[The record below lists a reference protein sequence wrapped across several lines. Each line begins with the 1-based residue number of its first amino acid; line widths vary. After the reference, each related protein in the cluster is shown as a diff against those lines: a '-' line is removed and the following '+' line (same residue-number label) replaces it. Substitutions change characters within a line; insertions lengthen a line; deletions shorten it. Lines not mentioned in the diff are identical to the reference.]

1 MIPSPTNPT
10 RSIVNWSVL
19 DVVVAREEHA
29 AIAGLLGDEECSFLG
44 DIDVDG
50 SDEQLVGHVDESS
63 RPRELVRDR
72 FGERVFLV
80 RIHEQR
86 ASLLDEREE
95 LHRLEAAFVREEHG
109 TAEVLVAF
117 MDLVEEHLLTTSV
130 PDYHWCISMQNSP
143 KTVPPTVKHTLRR
156 ETGSKVT
163 LDVEVDADRLKR
175 AADAAFERHVQRAKI
190 PGFRP
195 GKAPRGMYER
205 AYGKDH
211 LWEDA
216 ADDLMDQTYRE
227 IVDAEGIEPIDR
239 PDAKLTQL
247 KEGEPLRYTATVV
260 VRPEVALG
268 DYLAHGAKVE
278 AGPPTE
284 EDVDRTIS
292 SMRDT
297 HAQLRPVDREARPGD
312 ILTVDIDADVA
323 GKTLPPFAR
332 NAHIEAG
339 KDLGIAGLGEALV
352 GMKVGDEKKV
362 DLVFPNDASE
372 SDLAGKTGS
381 FSIRPSQ
388 VAEKALP
395 ALDDEF
401 AKTVGV
407 ADVAALRKAVRNEL
421 AHAAFHEARDEA
433 ADKAVEHAM
442 QTSTVEV
449 PELLVEDELE
459 HLVNDLKARVKQEGV
474 TWEKFLLQARKT
486 EEDIRKEWRPVAER
500 RAKSLLVL
508 DAIARKE
515 GITVSG
521 DELAAQASMS
531 PLAQVDPQALRSP
544 AVLASL
550 ARSIRNRKTVD
561 KLVGLDSPDAERE
574 AIRKAGG
581 DDFDFHG
588 AAPAAQAAETKIIV
602 PEKSDATPEGR
613 DAIRALLEKK

>member
-1 MIPSPTNPT
+1 VYET
-10 RSIVNWSVL
+10 
-19 DVVVAREEHA
+19 
-29 AIAGLLGDEECSFLG
+29 GG
-44 DIDVDG
+44 
-50 SDEQLVGHVDESS
+50 
-63 RPRELVRDR
+63 PRELVGDGL
-72 FGERVFLV
+72 GEQVFLV
-80 RIHEQR
+80 GVDEQG
-86 ASLLDEREE
+86 ASLLHEREKFE
-95 LHRLEAAFVREEHG
+95 RLEVALVGEEHG
-109 TAEVLVAF
+109 TADVLVAF
-117 MDLVEEHLLTTSV
+117 MDLVEEHLRGTSV
-130 PDYHWCISMQNSP
+130 PDYHCRISMQDSP
-143 KTVPPTVKHTLRR
+143 KTVPPSVKHTVRR
-156 ETGSKVT
+156 EPGSKVT
-163 LDVEVDADRLKR
+163 LDVEVAADRLSR

-205 AYGKDH
+205 TYGKEH

-260 VRPEVALG
+260 VRPDVTLG
-268 DYLAHGAKVE
+268 DYAAHGATID
-278 AGPPTE
+278 AAPPI
-284 EDVDRTIS
+284 DADIDRTIA
-292 SMRDT
+292 SMRES
-297 HAQLRPVDREARPGD
+297 HAQLRPVDREAKAGD
-312 ILTVDIDADVA
+312 VLTVDIDATVP
-323 GKTLPPFAR
+323 GKTIPPFAR

-352 GMKVGDEKKV
+352 GMKVGDDKKV
-362 DLVFPNDASE
+362 DLAFPNDASE
-372 SDLAGKTGS
+372 SELAGKTGT

-388 VAEKALP
+388 VAEKILP
-395 ALDDEF
+395 ALNDGF

-407 ADVAALRKAVRNEL
+407 ADLAALTKAVRNEL
-421 AHAAFHEARDEA
+421 AHAAFHEARDDA

-459 HLVNDLKARVKQEGV
+459 HLVNDLKARIKQEGV

-486 EEDIRKEWRPVAER
+486 EDDIRKEWRPVAER

-521 DELAAQASMS
+521 DELAAQAAMS

-574 AIRKAGG
+574 AIKKAGG

-588 AAPAAQAAETKIIV
+588 DAPAPAEPKIIV
-602 PEKSDATPEGR
+602 PVKSDATPEGR
-613 DAIRALLEKK
+613 EALRAMLEKK

>member
-1 MIPSPTNPT
+1 
-10 RSIVNWSVL
+10 
-19 DVVVAREEHA
+19 
-29 AIAGLLGDEECSFLG
+29 
-44 DIDVDG
+44 
-50 SDEQLVGHVDESS
+50 
-63 RPRELVRDR
+63 
-72 FGERVFLV
+72 
-80 RIHEQR
+80 
-86 ASLLDEREE
+86 
-95 LHRLEAAFVREEHG
+95 
-109 TAEVLVAF
+109 
-117 MDLVEEHLLTTSV
+117 
-130 PDYHWCISMQNSP
+130 MQNSP
-143 KTVPPTVKHTLRR
+143 KTLPPSVKHTVRR
-156 ETGSKVT
+156 EPGSKVT
-163 LDVEVDADRLKR
+163 LDVEVAAERLAR
-175 AADAAFERHVQRAKI
+175 AADAAFERHVQRANI

-205 AYGKDH
+205 AYGKEH

-227 IVDAEGIEPIDR
+227 IVEAEGIEPIDR
-239 PDAKLTQL
+239 PNAKLTQL

-260 VRPEVALG
+260 VRPDVALG
-268 DYLAHGAKVE
+268 DYLAHGVTVE
-278 AGPPTE
+278 AVPPTE
-284 EDVDRTIS
+284 EDVERTIA

-297 HAQLRPVDREARPGD
+297 HAQLRPVEREAKAGD
-312 ILTVDIDADVA
+312 ILTVDIDVA
-323 GKTLPPFAR
+323 VPKKTLPPFAR

-352 GMKVGDEKKV
+352 GMKLGDEKKV
-362 DLVFPNDASE
+362 DLAFPNDASE
-372 SDLAGKTGS
+372 NDLAGTTGT

-388 VAEKALP
+388 VAEKILP
-395 ALDDEF
+395 ELDDEF

-407 ADVAALRKAVRNEL
+407 ADVAGLRKAVRNEL
-421 AHAAFHEARDEA
+421 AHAAFHEARDDA

-459 HLVNDLKARVKQEGV
+459 HLVNDLKARIKQEGM

-486 EEDIRKEWRPVAER
+486 ETEIRTEWRPVAER

-521 DELAAQASMS
+521 DELAAQAAMS

-561 KLVGLDSPDAERE
+561 KLIGLDSPDAERE

-588 AAPAAQAAETKIIV
+588 ETSPKAAEPKIIV

-613 DAIRALLEKK
+613 EALRAMLEKK

>member
-1 MIPSPTNPT
+1 
-10 RSIVNWSVL
+10 
-19 DVVVAREEHA
+19 
-29 AIAGLLGDEECSFLG
+29 
-44 DIDVDG
+44 
-50 SDEQLVGHVDESS
+50 
-63 RPRELVRDR
+63 
-72 FGERVFLV
+72 
-80 RIHEQR
+80 
-86 ASLLDEREE
+86 
-95 LHRLEAAFVREEHG
+95 
-109 TAEVLVAF
+109 
-117 MDLVEEHLLTTSV
+117 
-130 PDYHWCISMQNSP
+130 MQDSP
-143 KTVPPTVKHTLRR
+143 KTVPPSVKHTVRR
-156 ETGSKVT
+156 EPGSKVT
-163 LDVEVDADRLKR
+163 LDVEVAADRLSR
-175 AADAAFERHVQRAKI
+175 AADAAFQRHVQRAKI

-195 GKAPRGMYER
+195 GKAPRAMYER
-205 AYGKDH
+205 EYGKEH

-227 IVDAEGIEPIDR
+227 IVEAEGIEPIDR

-260 VRPEVALG
+260 VRPDVALG
-268 DYLAHGAKVE
+268 DYSAHGATVE
-278 AGPPTE
+278 ASPPG
-284 EDVDRTIS
+284 EDEIDKTIA

-297 HAQLRPVDREARPGD
+297 HAQLRPVDRKAKPGD
-312 ILTVDIDADVA
+312 ILTVDIDAAVP
-323 GKTLPPFAR
+323 GQTLPPFAR

-362 DLVFPNDASE
+362 ELAFPNDASE
-372 SDLAGKTGS
+372 RELAGKTGT

-388 VAEKALP
+388 VAEKVLP

-407 ADVAALRKAVRNEL
+407 ADLASLRKAVRNEL

-442 QTSTVEV
+442 ATSTVEV
-449 PELLVEDELE
+449 PEILVEDELE

-521 DELAAQASMS
+521 DELAAQATMS

-574 AIRKAGG
+574 AIRRAGG
-581 DDFDFHG
+581 DEFDFHG
-588 AAPAAQAAETKIIV
+588 TGPAQAAEAKIIV

>member
-1 MIPSPTNPT
+1 
-10 RSIVNWSVL
+10 
-19 DVVVAREEHA
+19 
-29 AIAGLLGDEECSFLG
+29 
-44 DIDVDG
+44 
-50 SDEQLVGHVDESS
+50 
-63 RPRELVRDR
+63 
-72 FGERVFLV
+72 
-80 RIHEQR
+80 
-86 ASLLDEREE
+86 
-95 LHRLEAAFVREEHG
+95 
-109 TAEVLVAF
+109 
-117 MDLVEEHLLTTSV
+117 
-130 PDYHWCISMQNSP
+130 MQDSP
-143 KTVPPTVKHTLRR
+143 KTVPPSVKHTLRR
-156 ETGSKVT
+156 EPGSKVT
-163 LDVEVDADRLKR
+163 LDVEVAADRLSR

-205 AYGKDH
+205 TYGKDH

-227 IVDAEGIEPIDR
+227 IVEAEGIEPIDR

-260 VRPEVALG
+260 VRPDVALG
-268 DYLAHGAKVE
+268 DYTAHGATID
-278 AGPPTE
+278 AAPSTDA
-284 EDVDRTIS
+284 DVDRTIA
-292 SMRDT
+292 SMRES
-297 HAQLRPVDREARPGD
+297 HAQLRPVDREARAGD
-312 ILTVDIDADVA
+312 ILTVDIDASVP
-323 GKTLPPFAR
+323 GIEKTLPPFAR

-339 KDLGIAGLGEALV
+339 KDLGIVGLGDALV
-352 GMKVGDEKKV
+352 GMKTGDEKKV
-362 DLVFPNDASE
+362 DLAFPNDASE
-372 SDLAGKTGS
+372 SELAGKTGT

-388 VAEKALP
+388 VAEKVLP
-395 ALDDEF
+395 PLDDEF

-407 ADVAALRKAVRNEL
+407 ADIAALRKAVRNEL
-421 AHAAFHEARDEA
+421 AHASFHEARDDA

-442 QTSTVEV
+442 QTTTVEV

-459 HLVNDLKARVKQEGV
+459 HLVNDLKARIKQEGV

-486 EEDIRKEWRPVAER
+486 EDDIRKEWRPVAER

-521 DELAAQASMS
+521 DELAAQAAMS

-574 AIRKAGG
+574 AIKKAGG
-581 DDFDFHG
+581 DDVDFHG
-588 AAPAAQAAETKIIV
+588 AAPAQAPEAKIIV

>member
-1 MIPSPTNPT
+1 
-10 RSIVNWSVL
+10 
-19 DVVVAREEHA
+19 
-29 AIAGLLGDEECSFLG
+29 
-44 DIDVDG
+44 
-50 SDEQLVGHVDESS
+50 
-63 RPRELVRDR
+63 
-72 FGERVFLV
+72 
-80 RIHEQR
+80 
-86 ASLLDEREE
+86 
-95 LHRLEAAFVREEHG
+95 
-109 TAEVLVAF
+109 
-117 MDLVEEHLLTTSV
+117 
-130 PDYHWCISMQNSP
+130 MQNSP
-143 KTVPPTVKHTLRR
+143 KTVSSSVKHTLRR
-156 ETGSKVT
+156 DAGSKVT

-205 AYGKDH
+205 AYGKEH

-216 ADDLMDQTYRE
+216 ADDVIEKTYRE
-227 IVDAEGIEPIDR
+227 ILDAEGIEPIDR

-268 DYLAHGAKVE
+268 DYSAHGAKVE
-278 AGPPTE
+278 AAPPG
-284 EDVDRTIS
+284 EDEVEKTIS
-292 SMRDT
+292 SMRDS

-312 ILTVDIDADVA
+312 ILTVDIDAAVA
-323 GKTLPPFAR
+323 GKDLPPFAR

-362 DLVFPNDASE
+362 ELAFPNDASE
-372 SDLAGKTGS
+372 RELAGKTGA

-388 VAEKALP
+388 VAEKVLP

-407 ADVAALRKAVRNEL
+407 ADIGALRKAVRNEL

-442 QTSTVEV
+442 QTSTVDV
-449 PELLVEDELE
+449 PDILVEDELE

-521 DELAAQASMS
+521 DELAAQAATS

-550 ARSIRNRKTVD
+550 ARSVRNRKTVD

-588 AAPAAQAAETKIIV
+588 ASAPPKAEPKIIV

-613 DAIRALLEKK
+613 DAIRALLEK

>member
-1 MIPSPTNPT
+1 MIPSPTKPT
-10 RSIVNWSVL
+10 RSIVKRLVL
-19 DVVVAREEHA
+19 DVVVTGEEHA
-29 AIAGLLGDEECSFLG
+29 ALAGPLGYEEGPFL
-44 DIDVDG
+44 
-50 SDEQLVGHVDESS
+50 GHVDVHGSHEKLVGDVDESRGPS
-63 RPRELVRDR
+63 ELVRDCL
-72 FGERVFLV
+72 GERVFFI
-80 RIHEQR
+80 RIDEQGAR
-86 ASLLDEREE
+86 LLDQREE
-95 LHRLEAAFVREEHG
+95 LDRFEMAFVGEEHG
-109 TAEVLVAF
+109 AAEVLVAF
-117 MDLVEEHLLTTSV
+117 MDLEEEHLLGTSV
-130 PDYHWCISMQNSP
+130 PDYNWCISMQNSP
-143 KTVPPTVKHTLRR
+143 RTVPPSVKHTLRR
-156 ETGSKVT
+156 DPGSKVT
-163 LDVEVDADRLKR
+163 LEVEVDADRLKR

-227 IVDAEGIEPIDR
+227 IVEAEGIEPIDR

-260 VRPEVALG
+260 VRPDVALG
-268 DYLAHGAKVE
+268 DYSAHGAKVE
-278 AGPPTE
+278 PGPPTE
-284 EDVDRTIS
+284 EEVDKTIS
-292 SMRDT
+292 SMRDS
-297 HAQLRPVDREARPGD
+297 HAQLRPVDREAKPGD
-312 ILTVDIDADVA
+312 ILTLDIDAVVP

-339 KDLGIAGLGEALV
+339 KDLGIVGLGEALV

-362 DLVFPNDASE
+362 DLAFPSDASE
-372 SDLAGKTGS
+372 NDLAGKTGT

-407 ADVAALRKAVRNEL
+407 ADVASLRKAVRNEL
-421 AHAAFHEARDEA
+421 AHASFHEARDEA

-521 DELAAQASMS
+521 DELAAQATMS

-574 AIRKAGG
+574 AIKKAGG

-588 AAPAAQAAETKIIV
+588 EAPAQTETKIIV

-613 DAIRALLEKK
+613 EALRAMLEKR

>member
-1 MIPSPTNPT
+1 M
-10 RSIVNWSVL
+10 
-19 DVVVAREEHA
+19 EK
-29 AIAGLLGDEECSFLG
+29 
-44 DIDVDG
+44 
-50 SDEQLVGHVDESS
+50 
-63 RPRELVRDR
+63 
-72 FGERVFLV
+72 
-80 RIHEQR
+80 
-86 ASLLDEREE
+86 
-95 LHRLEAAFVREEHG
+95 
-109 TAEVLVAF
+109 
-117 MDLVEEHLLTTSV
+117 
-130 PDYHWCISMQNSP
+130 SP
-143 KTVPPTVKHTLRR
+143 KTVPPSVKHTLRR
-156 ETGSKVT
+156 EAGSKVT
-163 LDVEVDADRLKR
+163 LEVEVAADRLSR

-205 AYGKDH
+205 TYGKEH

-227 IVDAEGIEPIDR
+227 ILDAEGIEPIDR
-239 PDAKLTQL
+239 PDAKLTKL

-260 VRPEVALG
+260 VRPDVALG
-268 DYLAHGAKVE
+268 DYLGHGATVE
-278 AGPPTE
+278 AGPPTD
-284 EDVDRTIS
+284 EDIDRTIA
-292 SMRDT
+292 SMRET

-312 ILTVDIDADVA
+312 ILTVDIDAALPGVA
-323 GKTLPPFAR
+323 KALPPFAR

-352 GMKVGDEKKV
+352 GIRAAEEKKV

-372 SDLAGKTGS
+372 NELAGKTAT

-388 VAEKALP
+388 VSEKVLP

-407 ADVAALRKAVRNEL
+407 TDVAALRKAVRNEL
-421 AHAAFHEARDEA
+421 AHAAFHEARDDA

-449 PELLVEDELE
+449 PEILVEDELE

-486 EEDIRKEWRPVAER
+486 EDDIRAEWRPVAER

-521 DELAAQASMS
+521 DELAAQAAMS

-581 DDFDFHG
+581 DVEEE
-588 AAPAAQAAETKIIV
+588 PQKPEIIV
-602 PEKSDATPEGR
+602 PAKSDATPEGR

>member
-1 MIPSPTNPT
+1 MIPRPTKPT
-10 RSIVNWSVL
+10 RSIVRRSVL
-19 DVVVAREEHA
+19 EIVVAREEDA
-29 AIAGLLGDEECSFLG
+29 AVAGLLGDEERPFFG

-50 SDEQLVGHVDESS
+50 GHQQIVGHMDELIRS
-63 RPRELVRDR
+63 RELVCDR
-72 FGERVFLV
+72 FGERIFLV
-80 RIHEQR
+80 RIDEER
-86 ASLLDEREE
+86 TRLLHQREE
-95 LHRLEAAFVREEHG
+95 LDRLEPAFVGEEHG
-109 TAEVLVAF
+109 GPEVLVAF
-117 MDLVEEHLLTTSV
+117 VDLIEEHLLTTSLA
-130 PDYHWCISMQNSP
+130 DYHERISMQNSP
-143 KTVPPTVKHTLRR
+143 KTAPPSVKHTLRR
-156 ETGSKVT
+156 EAGSKVT

-205 AYGKDH
+205 AYGKEH

-278 AGPPTE
+278 AAPPTD
-284 EDVDRTIS
+284 EDVDKTIS

-297 HAQLRPVDREARPGD
+297 HAQLRPVDREAKTGD
-312 ILTVDIDADVA
+312 ILTVDIDASVA

-352 GMKVGDEKKV
+352 GMKVGEEKKV
-362 DLVFPNDASE
+362 DLAFPNDASE
-372 SDLAGKTGS
+372 NELAGKTGT

-388 VAEKALP
+388 VAEKVLP

-407 ADVAALRKAVRNEL
+407 ADIAALRKAVRNEL
-421 AHAAFHEARDEA
+421 AHAAFHEARDDA

-459 HLVNDLKARVKQEGV
+459 HLVTDLKARVKQEGV

-486 EEDIRKEWRPVAER
+486 EVDIRKEWRPVAER

-521 DELAAQASMS
+521 DELAAQAAMS

-574 AIRKAGG
+574 AIKKAGG
-581 DDFDFHG
+581 EDVDFHG
-588 AAPAAQAAETKIIV
+588 APTPPEPKIIV

-613 DAIRALLEKK
+613 EALRAMLEKK

>member
-1 MIPSPTNPT
+1 
-10 RSIVNWSVL
+10 
-19 DVVVAREEHA
+19 
-29 AIAGLLGDEECSFLG
+29 
-44 DIDVDG
+44 
-50 SDEQLVGHVDESS
+50 
-63 RPRELVRDR
+63 
-72 FGERVFLV
+72 
-80 RIHEQR
+80 
-86 ASLLDEREE
+86 
-95 LHRLEAAFVREEHG
+95 
-109 TAEVLVAF
+109 
-117 MDLVEEHLLTTSV
+117 
-130 PDYHWCISMQNSP
+130 MQNSP
-143 KTVPPTVKHTLRR
+143 KTVPPSVKHTLRR
-156 ETGSKVT
+156 EAGSKVT
-163 LDVEVDADRLKR
+163 LDVEVAADRLSR

-205 AYGKDH
+205 AYGKEH

-227 IVDAEGIEPIDR
+227 IVEAEGIEPIDR

-260 VRPEVALG
+260 VRPDVALG
-268 DYLAHGAKVE
+268 DYLAHGATVE

-284 EDVDRTIS
+284 EDLDKTIA
-292 SMRDT
+292 SMRET

-312 ILTVDIDADVA
+312 ILTVDIDAAVP
-323 GKTLPPFAR
+323 GIEKPLPPFAR

-362 DLVFPNDASE
+362 DLAFPNDASE
-372 SDLAGKTGS
+372 SDLAGKTGT

-407 ADVAALRKAVRNEL
+407 ADIAALRKAVRNEL
-421 AHAAFHEARDEA
+421 AHAAFHEARDDA

-449 PELLVEDELE
+449 PDLLVKDELE
-459 HLVNDLKARVKQEGV
+459 HLVNDLKARVKQEGL

-486 EEDIRKEWRPVAER
+486 EEDIRTEWRPVAER

-521 DELAAQASMS
+521 DELAAQAAMS
-531 PLAQVDPQALRSP
+531 PLAQVDPQALRTP

-581 DDFDFHG
+581 DDFDPHG
-588 AAPAAQAAETKIIV
+588 ETPAPAEPKIIV

-613 DAIRALLEKK
+613 EALRAMLEKK

>member
-1 MIPSPTNPT
+1 M
-10 RSIVNWSVL
+10 
-19 DVVVAREEHA
+19 EK
-29 AIAGLLGDEECSFLG
+29 
-44 DIDVDG
+44 
-50 SDEQLVGHVDESS
+50 
-63 RPRELVRDR
+63 
-72 FGERVFLV
+72 
-80 RIHEQR
+80 
-86 ASLLDEREE
+86 
-95 LHRLEAAFVREEHG
+95 
-109 TAEVLVAF
+109 
-117 MDLVEEHLLTTSV
+117 
-130 PDYHWCISMQNSP
+130 SP
-143 KTVPPTVKHTLRR
+143 KTVPPSVKHTLRR
-156 ETGSKVT
+156 EAGSKVT
-163 LDVEVDADRLKR
+163 LDVEVAADRLSR

-205 AYGKDH
+205 TYGKEH

-227 IVDAEGIEPIDR
+227 ILDAEGIEPIDR

-260 VRPEVALG
+260 VRPEVTLG
-268 DYLAHGAKVE
+268 NYLAHGAKVE
-278 AGPPTE
+278 AGPPTD
-284 EDVDRTIS
+284 EDVDRTIA
-292 SMRDT
+292 SMRET
-297 HAQLRPVDREARPGD
+297 HAQLRPVDREARAGD
-312 ILTVDIDADVA
+312 ILTVDIDAAVPGMA
-323 GKTLPPFAR
+323 KALPPFAR

-352 GMKVGDEKKV
+352 GMKAGEEKKA
-362 DLVFPNDASE
+362 DLAFPKDASE
-372 SDLAGKTGS
+372 NELAGKTAT
-381 FSIRPSQ
+381 FSLRPSQ
-388 VAEKALP
+388 VSEKVLP

-407 ADVAALRKAVRNEL
+407 ADIAALRKAVRNEL
-421 AHAAFHEARDEA
+421 AHAAFHEARDDA

-442 QTSTVEV
+442 ETSTVEV
-449 PELLVEDELE
+449 PEILVEDELE

-486 EEDIRKEWRPVAER
+486 EEDIRTEWRPVAER

-521 DELAAQASMS
+521 DELAAQAAMS

-574 AIRKAGG
+574 AIRRAGG
-581 DDFDFHG
+581 DDFDPHG
-588 AAPAAQAAETKIIV
+588 ASPAAEAPKIIV

-613 DAIRALLEKK
+613 EALRAMLEKK